1 MNNQATLEKMY
12 QMKLHGMARA
22 FKAAVETGIG
32 KEMTTDEL
40 VAHLIDTEWDD
51 RHNRVISRLIKEARF
66 RYQASM
72 EQIDFQLPR
81 NLDKNLIL
89 RFADCSWITKRQ
101 NVILEGPTGVGKSF
115 IACSLGH
122 QACMYKFRCLYFNAM
137 KLFPQLKMAKA
148 DGSYE
153 KELKKIG
160 KADLLIIDDFGLQQ
174 LDVQG
179 RLTLLELLEDRHGRK
194 STILISQF
202 PLSKWHEIIGDPTIA
217 DAVCDRI
224 IHSAFRIELKGE
236 SVRKRYA
243 GEAQ

>member
-1 MNNQATLEKMY
+1 MNNQATLEKMH
-12 QMKLHGMARA
+12 QMKLYGMTRA

-40 VAHLIDTEWDD
+40 IAHLIDTEWDD

-89 RFADCSWITKRQ
+89 RFADCNWITKRQ
-101 NVILEGPTGVGKSF
+101 NIILEGPTGVGKSF
-115 IACSLGH
+115 IGCSLGH
-122 QACMYKFRCLYFNAM
+122 QACMYIFRALYFNAL
-137 KLFPQLKMAKA
+137 KLFPRLKMAKA

-153 KELKKIG
+153 KELKKMA

-179 RLTLLELLEDRHGRK
+179 RLALLEILEDRHGRK

-202 PLSKWHEIIGDPTIA
+202 PLSNWHEVIGDPTIA
-217 DAVCDRI
+217 DAICDRI